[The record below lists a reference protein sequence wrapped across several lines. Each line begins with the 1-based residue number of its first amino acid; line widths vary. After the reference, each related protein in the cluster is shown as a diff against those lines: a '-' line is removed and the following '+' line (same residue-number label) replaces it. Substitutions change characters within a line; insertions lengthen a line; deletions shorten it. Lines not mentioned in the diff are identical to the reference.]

1 MGVHVFLDE
10 GEAVGG
16 RKEED
21 RCARGLLEVSV
32 DQQHFISL
40 KEISF

>member
-1 MGVHVFLDE
+1 MSFQMKVRQW
-10 GEAVGG
+10 GG

>member
-1 MGVHVFLDE
+1 MGVHVFSDE
-10 GEAVGG
+10 SEAVGG

-21 RCARGLLEVSV
+21 RCTRDLLEVSV

-40 KEISF
+40 KETSF